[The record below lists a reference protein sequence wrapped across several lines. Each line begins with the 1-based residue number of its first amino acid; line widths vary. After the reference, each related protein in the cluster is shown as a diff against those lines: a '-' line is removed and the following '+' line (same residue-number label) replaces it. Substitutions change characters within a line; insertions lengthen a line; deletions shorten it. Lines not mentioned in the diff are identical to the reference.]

1 VGGVLSTTVTV
12 KDAVPVLPWLSVE
25 VQVTVVVPNENVA
38 PELGLQ
44 VGVSDPSKL
53 SVALAEKVTA
63 APLGLVA
70 STVMLPGT
78 ITIGGV
84 ASTSTTVTL
93 KDAVAVFPC
102 ASVALQVTVV
112 VPTGKVL
119 PELGLQLGVSA
130 PSTLSV
136 ALAVYVTGTPL
147 ALVALT
153 VMSAGTVT
161 TGGVVSVIATVTVK
175 DDVAVF

>member
-1 VGGVLSTTVTV
+1 V
-12 KDAVPVLPWLSVE
+12 KDAVPVLPWLSVAL
-25 VQVTVVVPNENVA
+25 QVTVVVPNGNIS

-44 VGVSDPSKL
+44 LAVSVPSKL

-70 STVMLPGT
+70 STVMSPGT
-78 ITIGGV
+78 ATFGGV
-84 ASTSTTVTL
+84 VSTSTTVTV
-93 KDAVAVFPC
+93 KDAVPVFPC
-102 ASVALQVTVV
+102 ASVALQMTVV

-119 PELGLQLGVSA
+119 PDLGLQLGVSG

-136 ALAVYVTGTPL
+136 ALAVYDTGRPL

-153 VMSAGTVT
+153 VMSAGTAT
-161 TGGVVSVIATVTVK
+161 TGGVVSVITTVTVK
-175 DDVAVF
+175 VDVAVF